1 MRKGD
6 ETMEITVEQ
15 VWDTVD
21 SVLGKTTN
29 TAVIDGAF
37 SFAVHEPGF
46 VDGIRAAR
54 QSLFGSEEPPYTD
67 DEDGRM
73 ERGRWVQN
81 FDWHLKAIPE
91 SQYAQRH
98 DQFYGSVKRL
108 SEEYNVPSWAVDHC
122 LFFGVPPTMSPI
134 RAFVH
139 ESPQGAVSLD
149 IRILSSDVT
158 GEQLGRFYNRL
169 RERAEIPALSYDRP
183 PDDGQ
188 PQTVRTW
195 AVHVLSNHVGMDV
208 EEAEQLWD
216 ERYPA
221 HPPERDHRTAFRDVL
236 HRIQGVIWGHSRLGL
251 G

>member
-15 VWDTVD
+15 VWGHGR
-21 SVLGKTTN
+21 SVLEQTTN
-29 TAVIDGAF
+29 TAAIDGAF

-54 QSLFGSEEPPYTD
+54 QSLFNSEEPPYTD

-188 PQTVRTW
+188 PQTVRTVGGPR
-195 AVHVLSNHVGMDV
+195 AVEPRRYGRGDGRAALGRALS
-208 EEAEQLWD
+208 
-216 ERYPA
+216 RSSS
-221 HPPERDHRTAFRDVL
+221 ERDHRTAFRDVL